1 MPAIEIRPAIPTD
14 IPVLAKMDH
23 NYTSDHA
30 WQMDLDVE
38 QREIEVRFRV
48 VQLPRSVRMEYPRPP
63 KALVEDWKNRSGV
76 LVALL
81 DGKPVGYI
89 SLMQNISPLT
99 SWVTDLVVAP
109 NLRRQG
115 IGSALLLAA
124 QEWAAGQPDSRRL
137 VMEIQPKNHAA
148 VRLAQKLGFDFC
160 GYNDHHFS
168 NQDFALFFAKWV
180 G

>member
-1 MPAIEIRPAIPTD
+1 MPAIEIRPALETD
-14 IPVLAKMDH
+14 IPVLVQMDH

-30 WQMDLDVE
+30 WQMDLEIDP
-38 QREIEVRFRV
+38 REIEVKFRE
-48 VQLPRSVRMEYPRPP
+48 VQLPRSVRVEYPRSP
-63 KALVEDWKNRSGV
+63 KALAEDWKSRSGL

-109 NLRRQG
+109 NLRRKG
-115 IGSALLLAA
+115 IGSALMLAA
-124 QEWAAGQPDSRRL
+124 QEWAAGQPYSRRL
-137 VMEIQPKNHAA
+137 VVEIQPKNHAA

-160 GYNDHHFS
+160 GYNDHHFP
-168 NQDFALFFAKWV
+168 NHDFALFFAKWV